1 MIRLKGLVWSHR
13 RGYAPLI
20 ATADAY
26 HALNPDVY
34 VDWQVMSF
42 HDCYHSSRR
51 EAGSGI
57 HETDLVCFDY
67 PNTGDYAANEWAV
80 PIDEFLSSEQAA
92 ELAADADPASYRS
105 YLFDGRLWGFPID
118 SATIITAYRPDLLGD
133 DASAIPGDWDSFL
146 EVAQAFHKPPARYG
160 FCNQFGNGLG
170 AYLLLEGIVA
180 ALGQAP
186 YAEEGEVLDR
196 DKARRGLSIVKEVHR
211 LSIPR
216 DMQTDHG
223 LGFGFMRND
232 DRVALTVA
240 TFAYSNYF
248 GGRGPRKIEPAD
260 MPVMPE
266 TGVRTSNIGGVG
278 LAVHSWSKHR
288 EIASDYA
295 RFVMDRET
303 QGGVYIENEG
313 QPGRVSALRSDAYN
327 DMRDGFG
334 NVLAD
339 ALDDAYVRPNWP
351 GYHYLEAGSD
361 PVMRRF
367 LDGDLSPDQTIA
379 ELDRI
384 AAESFRLGGRH
395 GMWKQKDVPNWAP
408 EFCWS

>member
-1 MIRLKGLVWSHR
+1 MIRLKGLVWSHQ
-13 RGYAPLI
+13 RGHAPLV

-26 HALNPDVY
+26 HALHPDVY

-67 PNTGDYAANEWAV
+67 PNTGDYAVNEWAV
-80 PIDEFLSSEQAA
+80 PIDELLSSEQMD
-92 ELAADADPASYRS
+92 ELSADADPASYRS
-105 YLFDGRLWGFPID
+105 YLVGGRLWGFPID

-133 DASAIPGDWDSFL
+133 DASAVPGDWDSL
-146 EVAQAFHKPPARYG
+146 LGIAQGFHKPPDRFG

-180 ALGQAP
+180 ALGQEP
-186 YAEEGEVLDR
+186 YAEEGAILDR
-196 DKARRGLSIVKEVHR
+196 DKALRGLQIVKEVER

-216 DMQTDHG
+216 REQTDHG
-223 LGFGFMRND
+223 LGFAFMRND

-240 TFAYSNYF
+240 TFAYSNHF
-248 GGRGPRKIEPAD
+248 GGHGPRKIVPAD
-260 MPVMPE
+260 MPTMPE

-278 LAVHSWSKHR
+278 LAVHSWSKHL
-288 EIASDYA
+288 EAASDYA

-303 QGGVYIENEG
+303 QGSIYIEHEG

-327 DMRDGFG
+327 EMRGGFG
-334 NVLAD
+334 NGLAD
-339 ALDDAYVRPNWP
+339 ALDGAYVRPNWP
-351 GYHYLEAGSD
+351 GYHYLEAGAD
-361 PVMRRF
+361 PIMRRF
-367 LDGDLSPDQTIA
+367 LDEELTADQTIN

-384 AAESFRLGGRH
+384 ATESFRSGGRR
-395 GMWKQKDVPNWAP
+395 GKWKGEDLPAWAP